1 VALLGRSVTVVQEVL
16 STGLS
21 ATFLASWLRRHGA
34 ATVGICALMDREAA
48 RVVDV
53 PIVCRGFA
61 VPDVALAG
69 YGLTRRREYRDLPF
83 VAKIET
89 D

>member
-1 VALLGRSVTVVQEVL
+1 MTLVQEVL

-21 ATFLASWLRRHGA
+21 ATFLAAWMRRRGA
-34 ATVGICALMDREAA
+34 AAVQTCALMDREAA

-53 PIVCRGFA
+53 PVVCRGFA

-69 YGLTRRREYRDLPF
+69 YGLARRHEFQDLPY
-83 VAKIET
+83 VAEIET

>member
-1 VALLGRSVTVVQEVL
+1 MVQEVL

-21 ATFLASWLRRHGA
+21 ATFLTSWMKRRGA
-34 ATVGICALMDREAA
+34 ACVETCALMDREAA

-53 PIVCRGFA
+53 PVVCRGFA
-61 VPDVALAG
+61 APDVSLAG
-69 YGLTRRREYRDLPF
+69 YGLTRRHEFRHLPYI
-83 VAKIET
+83 AAIEV

>member
-1 VALLGRSVTVVQEVL
+1 
-16 STGLS
+16 
-21 ATFLASWLRRHGA
+21 
-34 ATVGICALMDREAA
+34 MDREAA

-53 PIVCRGFA
+53 PVVCRGFA

-69 YGLTRRREYRDLPF
+69 FGLDRRREFRDLPY

>member
-1 VALLGRSVTVVQEVL
+1 MG
-16 STGLS
+16 
-21 ATFLASWLRRHGA
+21 WMRRHGA
-34 ATVGICALMDREAA
+34 AAVETCALMDREAA

-53 PIVCRGFA
+53 PVVCRGFA

-69 YGLTRRREYRDLPF
+69 YGLARRHEFRDLPYI
-83 VAKIET
+83 AEIET

>member
-1 VALLGRSVTVVQEVL
+1 VL
-16 STGLS
+16 
-21 ATFLASWLRRHGA
+21 
-34 ATVGICALMDREAA
+34 VDREAA

-61 VPDVALAG
+61 APDVALAG
-69 YGLTRRREYRDLPF
+69 YGLARRREYRDLPF
-83 VAKIET
+83 IAEIET